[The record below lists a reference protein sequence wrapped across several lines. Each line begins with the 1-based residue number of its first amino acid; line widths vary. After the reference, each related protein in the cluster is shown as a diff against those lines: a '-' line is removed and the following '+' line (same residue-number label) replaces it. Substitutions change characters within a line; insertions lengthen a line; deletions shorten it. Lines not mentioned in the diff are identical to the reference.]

1 MLSTE
6 LEKSNCKTYHAPGDA
21 DLLIVQ
27 KAVQSATTS
36 KTVLVGEDTDLIV
49 LLCYHASLDSHD
61 LFFRPEPPKKNTKK
75 LRVWNIRATKE
86 KLVKTSATTSSSSML
101 FLGVT
106 QHPVFMGLEKGHPLT
121 SSKQAVCSMSRQRC
135 SASIHDVI
143 DAGEKALVLVYNGM
157 LTIPSDVNVSV
168 KRWLQK
174 HPT

>member
-49 LLCYHASLDSHD
+49 LLCYHASLNSHD
-61 LFFRPEPPKKNTKK
+61 LFFRPEPKKKSFASGTSEPQKK
-75 LRVWNIRATKE
+75 S
-86 KLVKTSATTSSSSML
+86 LVKTSATTSSSSML

-106 QHPVFMGLEKGHPLT
+106 QHHVFMGLERERPLA
-121 SSKQAVCSMSRQRC
+121 SSKQAVCSVSRQRC
-135 SASIHDVI
+135 SILIQPPH
-143 DAGEKALVLVYNGM
+143 M
-157 LTIPSDVNVSV
+157 M
-168 KRWLQK
+168 
-174 HPT
+174 